1 MQKSDLIFNF
11 DIKSFIVI
19 INLLKYT
26 NLFQLLFVNSY
37 IFNFYLIWK
46 FS

>member
-11 DIKSFIVI
+11 DIKSLIVI

-26 NLFQLLFVNSY
+26 NLFKLLFVNSY
-37 IFNFYLIWK
+37 IFNFYLIW
-46 FS
+46 